1 MSEDYDKITQ
11 TLNNI
16 LKKVTISSNIWSISE
31 IFYELESQHYKFVV
45 EGDGLTILKNNTLL
59 SIHKFKFE
67 IMEKYK
73 NWLSHYEDTKNTKKI
88 NYYLSCIIFHTIV
101 GEKRTMRDFWGELI
115 YNLQCFVIGKAV

>member
-1 MSEDYDKITQ
+1 MSENYDKITKNFD
-11 TLNNI
+11 TI
-16 LKKVTISSNIWSISE
+16 FKKVTISSNIWSISE
-31 IFYELESQHYKFVV
+31 IFYELESQNYKFVV
-45 EGDGLTILKNNTLL
+45 EEDTLTILKNNTSL

-73 NWLSHYEDTKNTKKI
+73 DWLSHYEDTKDTKKI

-115 YNLQCFVIGKAV
+115 YNLQCFVIGKTV

>member
-16 LKKVTISSNIWSISE
+16 LKNVTISSNIWSISE
-31 IFYELESQHYKFVV
+31 IFYELESQNYKFVV
-45 EGDGLTILKNNTLL
+45 EGDTLTILKNNTSL

-73 NWLSHYEDTKNTKKI
+73 QWLSYYENTKNTKKI